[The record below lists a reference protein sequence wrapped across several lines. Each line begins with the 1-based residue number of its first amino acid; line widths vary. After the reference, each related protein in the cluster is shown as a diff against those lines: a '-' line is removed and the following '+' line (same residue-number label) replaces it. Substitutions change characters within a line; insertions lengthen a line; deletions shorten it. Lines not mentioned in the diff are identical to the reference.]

1 MFLPTLVVPVLTLYY
16 RKRLASANG
25 MEATSSASLAAAGAA
40 CIPYTTTVGWL
51 PSMEWNG
58 VAPATPGA
66 LRTRIPDAGKK
77 AWFSVM
83 EMDWRASRFR
93 CRCSVPYI
101 SPVGLGFGNGNGEC
115 RRCSWI
121 ASQAAGGAGSATLYW
136 GAVAGVMD
144 NVEWS
149 TEHGNIYSAL

>member
-1 MFLPTLVVPVLTLYY
+1 MVLPVLTLYY

-25 MEATSSASLAAAGAA
+25 MEATSSTISGSWQLQVQHVSL
-40 CIPYTTTVGWL
+40 ILQRSVGFQQ
-51 PSMEWNG
+51 WNGDG

-66 LRTRIPDAGKK
+66 LRTRIPDAGKR

-83 EMDWRASRFR
+83 EVNWRASRFR
-93 CRCSVPYI
+93 CRCSVPYM

-121 ASQAAGGAGSATLYW
+121 AAQAAASAGSATLYW
-136 GAVAGVMD
+136 GAVEGVMD
-144 NVEWS
+144 NEEWS
-149 TEHGNIYSAL
+149 TEHGNI

>member
-1 MFLPTLVVPVLTLYY
+1 
-16 RKRLASANG
+16 
-25 MEATSSASLAAAGAA
+25 MEATSSASWQLRVQHVSL
-40 CIPYTTTVGWL
+40 ILQRLVGFQQ
-51 PSMEWNG
+51 WNGDG

-66 LRTRIPDAGKK
+66 LQTRIPDAGKR

-83 EMDWRASRFR
+83 EVDWRAIRFR
-93 CRCSVPYI
+93 CRCSVPYM
-101 SPVGLGFGNGNGEC
+101 SPVGFAFGNGNGEY

-121 ASQAAGGAGSATLYW
+121 AAQAAGDAGSATLYW

-149 TEHGNIYSAL
+149 TEHGNI

>member
-1 MFLPTLVVPVLTLYY
+1 MTPVLTLYY
-16 RKRLASANG
+16 LKQLASANG

-66 LRTRIPDAGKK
+66 LRTRIPDAGKR

-83 EMDWRASRFR
+83 EVDWHASRFR
-93 CRCSVPYI
+93 CGTS
-101 SPVGLGFGNGNGEC
+101 L
-115 RRCSWI
+115 
-121 ASQAAGGAGSATLYW
+121 TLYIAC
-136 GAVAGVMD
+136 GIG
-144 NVEWS
+144 
-149 TEHGNIYSAL
+149 LR